1 MVAPIWSGALKEE
14 ARLLGSRPRLF
25 GLCHCDSHSGA
36 ALGLVVGRAAL
47 AWPAT
52 HLYEGRLYLSR
63 VNDYRTLG
71 SQLCV
76 ERLSSSGPIVS
87 PCDLYYSCCDKFTIM
102 SAHTCAAFNSYQTLI
117 IHLVCM
123 THLFVTCTRVYFFFV
138 CFPLICLEFLW
149 NLLLF
154 GFPIAPNTSNAPFCF
169 LCSPFPSVWTLC
181 VFMRYVLLEDV
192 CDSHQTQPDVL
203 IMCGHGLWQRRRLQ
217 WNTAALSQSMS
228 DILSG
233 RRSSFDLI
241 YPLHHRFSSQVSS
254 QQKKEH
260 LELSAHAL
268 YDAAGNDSW
277 SATMLSTHLNTL
289 DHSVNMWTSRTTNK
303 LAIASWPIYGA
314 FVAKESERR
323 PGYE

>member
-123 THLFVTCTRVYFFFV
+123 THLFVTCTRVYFVFLFSSHLFGISVEFIIIRISDRTKYFQRSFLLPLLYISICLNSV
-138 CFPLICLEFLW
+138 CFHEICSSGGCVW
-149 NLLLF
+149 
-154 GFPIAPNTSNAPFCF
+154 FPSNAAWCPYH
-169 LCSPFPSVWTLC
+169 VWSWSLAEEE
-181 VFMRYVLLEDV
+181 VAVK
-192 CDSHQTQPDVL
+192 H
-203 IMCGHGLWQRRRLQ
+203 
-217 WNTAALSQSMS
+217 
-228 DILSG
+228 
-233 RRSSFDLI
+233 SSFVSVYVRHPVWQTFFFWPHI
-241 YPLHHRFSSQVSS
+241 SSSSQVQLSGKFS
-254 QQKKEH
+254 TKKK
-260 LELSAHAL
+260 
-268 YDAAGNDSW
+268 N
-277 SATMLSTHLNTL
+277 
-289 DHSVNMWTSRTTNK
+289 
-303 LAIASWPIYGA
+303 I
-314 FVAKESERR
+314 
-323 PGYE
+323 